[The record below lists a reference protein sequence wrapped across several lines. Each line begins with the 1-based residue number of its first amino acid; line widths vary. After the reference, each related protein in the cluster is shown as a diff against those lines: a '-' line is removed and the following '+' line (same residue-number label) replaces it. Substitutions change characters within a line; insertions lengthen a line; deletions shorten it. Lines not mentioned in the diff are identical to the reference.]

1 MLEEL
6 LGSLGSAAV
15 AGVVG
20 AFNFAVDVALEI
32 AGIAVSIIPF

>member
-6 LGSLGSAAV
+6 LGSLGSAAA

-20 AFNFAVDVALEI
+20 TLSFVVDVALEI

>member
-1 MLEEL
+1 MFETL

-20 AFNFAVDVALEI
+20 TFNFVVDTALEI
-32 AGIAVSIIPF
+32 AGIVVGLLPF